1 MIVTPAHLVQAF
13 FRSNMDIKDFT
24 DLQESWEAL
33 KTSSLPV
40 CIYGTGN
47 ACERIL
53 EQFEQRGIFCSGI
66 FASDSFARGQIFHG
80 YKVETLS
87 QIEQRLGDIVVC
99 CAFGSSLP
107 DVMRQIRDI
116 AAKHKLVFPD
126 LPVAGDELFSKRV
139 LLEMFTDVQNM
150 SKLFADDLSVQTFI
164 NVLKFKI
171 TGDISFLDNVFSSDK
186 TADII
191 ALGDDEIYA
200 DLGAYTGDT
209 AEEFI
214 QSVGGKYKR
223 IYTFEPDK
231 RNFRKCVRRLMKYD
245 NITMINAC
253 AWCTCG
259 QQRFSQS
266 SGRQSKVG
274 DNGTLIAAKT
284 LDSAVGSDGCTLIK
298 YDVEGAE
305 REALAGSEKTITRF
319 QPQLAVSVY
328 HRPYDMLELTKYVH
342 KFLPNHRLYLRQIP
356 YYPAWDTIL
365 YAVK

>member
-1 MIVTPAHLVQAF
+1 
-13 FRSNMDIKDFT
+13 MDFNDFY

-33 KTSSLPV
+33 KTASLPV
-40 CIYGTGN
+40 CIYGTGD

-53 EQFEQRGIFCSGI
+53 EQFEQRGIVCRGI
-66 FASDSFARGQIFHG
+66 FASDGFARGQSFRG

-107 DVMRQIRDI
+107 DVMRQIKSI
-116 AAKHKLVFPD
+116 ATKHKLIFPD

-139 LLEMFTDVQNM
+139 LIERLKEVQNV
-150 SKLFADDLSVQTFI
+150 SKLFADELSVQTFI
-164 NVLKFKI
+164 NVLKFKL
-171 TGDISFLDNVFSSDK
+171 TGDISFLDSIFSNDRM
-186 TADII
+186 ADII
-191 ALGDDEIYA
+191 ALSDNEIYA

-214 QSVGGKYKR
+214 KSVGEKYER

-245 NITMINAC
+245 SVTMINAC
-253 AWCTCG
+253 AWSNCG

-274 DNGTLIAAKT
+274 DKGTLIAAKT
-284 LDSAVGSDGCTLIK
+284 LDSAVRSGGCTLIK

-305 REALAGSEKTITRF
+305 REALAGSEKTIVRF

-328 HRPYDMLELTKYVH
+328 HRPYDMLELTEYVH
-342 KFLPNHRLYLRQIP
+342 KLLPNHRLYLRQIP

>member
-1 MIVTPAHLVQAF
+1 MIVTPAQLVQAF
-13 FRSNMDIKDFT
+13 FRSNMDIKEFT

-33 KTSSLPV
+33 KSVSLPV
-40 CIYGTGN
+40 CIYGTGD

-53 EQFEQRGIFCSGI
+53 EQFEQRGIVCSGI
-66 FASDSFARGQIFHG
+66 FASDGFARGQSFRG

-107 DVMRQIRDI
+107 DVMRQIKNI
-116 AAKHKLVFPD
+116 AAKHKLIFPD
-126 LPVAGDELFSKRV
+126 LPVAGGELFSKCGLIER
-139 LLEMFTDVQNM
+139 FTEVQNV
-150 SKLFADDLSVQTFI
+150 SKLFADELSVQTLI
-164 NVLKFKI
+164 NVLKFKL
-171 TGDISFLDNVFSSDK
+171 TGDISFMDSIFSNDRM
-186 TADII
+186 ADII
-191 ALGDDEIYA
+191 ALGDNEIYA

-214 QSVGGKYKR
+214 QSVGGNYKR
-223 IYTFEPDK
+223 IYAFEPDK

-245 NITMINAC
+245 NVTMINAC
-253 AWCTCG
+253 AWSTCG
-259 QQRFSQS
+259 QQRFCQS

-274 DNGTLIAAKT
+274 DKGTLIAAKT

-305 REALAGSEKTITRF
+305 HEALTGSEKTITRF

-328 HRPYDMLELTKYVH
+328 HRPYDMPELTEYVH
-342 KFLPNHRLYLRQIP
+342 KLLPNHRLYLRQIP